1 MREVVVNSSPLIALS
16 GLHRLDVLQG
26 LYGEIYI
33 PEAVYEEISAKQ
45 ESVCKQWENNGNKF
59 FVPSCQV

>member
-16 GLHRLDVLQG
+16 GVYRLNVLQG

-33 PEAVYEEISAKQ
+33 PEAVYKEISAKQ
-45 ESVCKQWENNGNKF
+45 ESVCKKWENNGL
-59 FVPSCQV
+59 